1 MPPRRGRDRF
11 HRVLMDE
18 EATSTLHALPLQ
30 GDFPVPLE
38 FSIPPIPQARFFP
51 PMTLEAF
58 QAFTT
63 YWYAQA
69 HGQFF
74 VPPMAPFVPP

>member
-1 MPPRRGRDRF
+1 
-11 HRVLMDE
+11 
-18 EATSTLHALPLQ
+18 
-30 GDFPVPLE
+30 
-38 FSIPPIPQARFFP
+38 
-51 PMTLEAF
+51 MTLEAF

-74 VPPMAPFVPP
+74 VPPMAPFVPPLAQPTIKLSKLVKKVRQLGCETFSSTVDAITSKKLAKEGF